1 MTSANQ
7 GSSEN
12 CSEIEEQEDRFDEAP
27 EEALEEE
34 IEEAEDEL
42 DTLLPPQIARA
53 FREKGYSSLTAVQRA
68 VLGDEL
74 RGRDLRISSQ
84 TGSGKTI
91 ALGLVLAPIVAE
103 GAPSRPSEL
112 PSAPNAEMSPPRE
125 RQTGPREGG
134 PRAKGPRALVIV
146 PTRELAKQVE
156 EELGWLYQY
165 LGARV
170 TSVTGGTSYR
180 DEHRALARGP
190 KVIVATP
197 GRLLDHMTQGS
208 FDPSGIEAVVLDEA
222 DQMLDL
228 GFADDL
234 DAILA
239 KVPDGRRAHLV
250 SATFPSEVLALAN
263 RVQKNAI
270 PVQGTRLGVANVD
283 IAHIVHLLD
292 HHDRVNAIVNLL
304 IFHEDARTLLFTR
317 TRAGAHEIAELLS
330 DAGFP
335 VAHISG
341 ELAQR
346 ERTRTLDAFKNG
358 HIRALVA
365 TDVAARGIDVQDIG
379 LVIHVDAPTSAEAYT
394 HRSGRTGR
402 AGKTG
407 TSAVLCTTREL
418 SGVSRVFSRARIQFA
433 IEPLPGAQFLSKHAD
448 DKLVIKLAAEGE
460 VSDRTRNLAERLATE
475 ADLKVVVANLLER
488 ATGVV
493 GPVPREIRHIRPPA
507 APQRGNFERPNFERG
522 GLDRNNFERPRL
534 GVPGRFDR
542 PNNDRPNNDR
552 PNFERPNNDR
562 PNFERPH
569 RNFDDPR
576 FAPRTERPAAPRD
589 VAPRDTAPRDMA
601 PRDMAPRDPMHDAS
615 AAPRSMPRVDQTVGL
630 DVVPFVVTWG
640 ANMGADPRKVMAM
653 ACRRGDVTRHE
664 IGAIRVMDEQTI
676 VEVRGDVAS
685 AFARAASR
693 PDPRDPRVR
702 IEPYRDANDAIE
714 HSRAARMER
723 STHVEEPPRVR
734 TFGAPRAEGDAP
746 KVRAEK
752 AEGPKVA
759 RTKAAIAKPRAGIG
773 PKKAAPKK
781 ATDGKATD
789 GKATDGKAPP
799 KRKA

>member
-12 CSEIEEQEDRFDEAP
+12 SSETEEQEDRFDEAP
-27 EEALEEE
+27 EEAQEEE
-34 IEEAEDEL
+34 IEEADDEL

-53 FREKGYSSLTAVQRA
+53 FREKGYTSLTAVQRA
-68 VLGDEL
+68 VLDDEL

-112 PSAPNAEMSPPRE
+112 PAAPNAEMSPPRE

-358 HIRALVA
+358 QIRALVA

-460 VSDRTRNLAERLATE
+460 VSDRTRHLAERLATE

-522 GLDRNNFERPRL
+522 GFDRNNFERPRL

-542 PNNDRPNNDR
+542 PNDRPSNDR

-576 FAPRTERPAAPRD
+576 FAPRTERPAPPRD
-589 VAPRDTAPRDMA
+589 VQPRDV
-601 PRDMAPRDPMHDAS
+601 APRDPMHDAS
-615 AAPRSMPRVDQTVGL
+615 APPRSMPRVDQTVGL

-723 STHVEEPPRVR
+723 STHVEEAPRVR
-734 TFGAPRAEGDAP
+734 TFGAARPEGETPRPRAD
-746 KVRAEK
+746 K
-752 AEGPKVA
+752 ADKADGPKVA
-759 RTKAAIAKPRAGIG
+759 RAKAAVAKPRAGIG

-781 ATDGKATD
+781 ATDGKA
-789 GKATDGKAPP
+789 PP

>member
-1 MTSANQ
+1 MTSAKH

-12 CSEIEEQEDRFDEAP
+12 SSESEEPEETFEEVP
-27 EEALEEE
+27 EEAQDMEEE
-34 IEEAEDEL
+34 DAVDEI
-42 DTLLPPQIARA
+42 DELLPPPLARA
-53 FREKGYSSLTAVQRA
+53 FREKGYTTLTAVQRA
-68 VLGDEL
+68 VLADEL

-91 ALGLVLAPIVAE
+91 ALGLVLAQLVAE
-103 GAPSRPSEL
+103 GAPLRPSEL
-112 PSAPNAEMSPPRE
+112 PPGPNGEVTPPRE

-170 TSVTGGTSYR
+170 ASVVGGTSYR

-270 PVQGTRLGVANVD
+270 AVQGTRLGAANQD
-283 IAHIVHLLD
+283 IAHVVHLLD
-292 HHDRVNAIVNLL
+292 HHDRVSAIINLL

-346 ERTRTLDAFKNG
+346 ERTRTLDAFKAG

-379 LVIHVDAPTSAEAYT
+379 LVIHVDAPTNNEAYT

-418 SGVSRVFSRARIQFA
+418 SGVSRVFSRGRIQFS
-433 IEPLPGAQFLSKHAD
+433 IEPLPGAQFLLKHAD
-448 DKLVIKLAAEGE
+448 DKLVERLSAEGE
-460 VSDRTRNLAERLATE
+460 VSDRTRHLAERLATE
-475 ADLKVVVANLLER
+475 GDLKIVVANLLER

-507 APQRGNFERPNFERG
+507 PPQRGNFERPSFDRGNFDRG
-522 GLDRNNFERPRL
+522 GGNNFERPRL
-534 GVPGRFDR
+534 GVPGRF
-542 PNNDRPNNDR
+542 DRPNNDR

-576 FAPRTERPAAPRD
+576 FNAPRTERPAPPRD
-589 VAPRDTAPRDMA
+589 AAPQREN
-601 PRDMAPRDPMHDAS
+601 MAPRDPMHDAS
-615 AAPRSMPRVDQTVGL
+615 APPRSMPRVDQTVGL

-714 HSRAARMER
+714 HSRAARMG
-723 STHVEEPPRVR
+723 SSFAEEAPRVR
-734 TFGAPRAEGDAP
+734 AFPAREAKIVAPRGEAAPRAD
-746 KVRAEK
+746 K

-759 RTKAAIAKPRAGIG
+759 RTKAAIAKPRTGVG

-781 ATDGKATD
+781 AS
-789 GKATDGKAPP
+789 DGKAPP